1 MFAVHF
7 YEKNNLLLSQLLNQV
22 PSINSE
28 IKIKGRKG
36 KIVSITE
43 IDENKFH
50 IQVELEAVKKQT
62 TLSSIDKKKKD
73 NLLIRY
79 NYFSIKISKKVLLK
93 HTSTS
98 KRVRSKITI
107 WTNPFLLLL
116 CCIFTFYYYTFPILK
131 GCTY

>member
-50 IQVELEAVKKQT
+50 IQVELEAVKKQA
-62 TLSSIDKKKKD
+62 TLSSIDKKKK
-73 NLLIRY
+73 R
-79 NYFSIKISKKVLLK
+79 
-93 HTSTS
+93 
-98 KRVRSKITI
+98 
-107 WTNPFLLLL
+107 
-116 CCIFTFYYYTFPILK
+116 
-131 GCTY
+131 

>member
-62 TLSSIDKKKKD
+62 TLSSIDKKKK
-73 NLLIRY
+73 R
-79 NYFSIKISKKVLLK
+79 
-93 HTSTS
+93 
-98 KRVRSKITI
+98 
-107 WTNPFLLLL
+107 
-116 CCIFTFYYYTFPILK
+116 
-131 GCTY
+131 